1 MQQIETPI
9 SRCYHNSINS
19 SLAEVHICGD
29 FMVYSNGFIWEIKIC
44 LAITRAEIWKES
56 KSEDEGEG
64 GLGEECERR

>member
-1 MQQIETPI
+1 
-9 SRCYHNSINS
+9 
-19 SLAEVHICGD
+19 
-29 FMVYSNGFIWEIKIC
+29 MVYSNGFIWEIKIC